1 MAAAVPWSVL
11 EAVIAPHYPKEGP
24 QGGRRAFPIAV
35 MLRIYCLQQ
44 WYNLSDPGAEEALYD
59 IQSMRAFCNLELGR
73 DPIPDETTILNFRHL
88 LEAHELTKT
97 VFEAVAEYLEAR
109 GALLRGGTIVD
120 ATLIAAS
127 PSTKNEAGKRDPQMH
142 SSKKGNQWYFG
153 MKAHVGVDAIS
164 GLVHTAGVT
173 SGNVHDAK
181 LMDRLIR
188 DDDTAVYGDK
198 GYASGAKKRAAEA
211 AGGNMPD
218 SQIAA
223 QIQVLN
229 RDFGGSTG
237 GASTGFQFT
246 LKSTHPH
253 DQRQVVQPEL
263 RLAQRATDE
272 EGAPRRRRQHAQH
285 LQRQAQAVACSAGR
299 RSPSATTAEPSYDG
313 VVVLFSSLPGGID
326 PELQPG
332 RHRHARG
339 RPLAG
344 AVPHV
349 PGRLYRRRRLGRRH
363 AGRGLAR
370 RSGARRAATPA
381 PAPGLDPITN
391 FMDYTDDGCM
401 YKFTAGQ
408 ATRMSQAWTAYR
420 A

>member
-1 MAAAVPWSVL
+1 MDGQLSFATLDYAGKKKRTKRDVFLAEMAATVPWSVL

-181 LMDRLIR
+181 LMGRLIR

-211 AGGNMPD
+211 AG
-218 SQIAA
+218 
-223 QIQVLN
+223 VLSLH
-229 RDFGGSTG
+229 RSC
-237 GASTGFQFT
+237 A
-246 LKSTHPH
+246 K
-253 DQRQVVQPEL
+253 
-263 RLAQRATDE
+263 A
-272 EGAPRRRRQHAQH
+272 
-285 LQRQAQAVACSAGR
+285 AGR
-299 RSPSATTAEPSYDG
+299 SSVRSKASC
-313 VVVLFSSLPGGID
+313 
-326 PELQPG
+326 
-332 RHRHARG
+332 
-339 RPLAG
+339 
-344 AVPHV
+344 
-349 PGRLYRRRRLGRRH
+349 RRLSPIATYAASCMRIPTSRTGWIR
-363 AGRGLAR
+363 L
-370 RSGARRAATPA
+370 RSW
-381 PAPGLDPITN
+381 
-391 FMDYTDDGCM
+391 
-401 YKFTAGQ
+401 Q
-408 ATRMSQAWTAYR
+408 
-420 A
+420 

>member
-1 MAAAVPWSVL
+1 MDGQLSFATLDYAGKKKRTKRDVFLAEMAAAVPWSVL

-97 VFEAVAEYLEAR
+97 VFEAVAEYLETR
-109 GALLRGGTIVD
+109 GA
-120 ATLIAAS
+120 
-127 PSTKNEAGKRDPQMH
+127 H
-142 SSKKGNQWYFG
+142 FG

-211 AGGNMPD
+211 AG
-218 SQIAA
+218 
-223 QIQVLN
+223 VLWAVKEKAKP
-229 RDFGGSTG
+229 GG
-237 GASTGFQFT
+237 
-246 LKSTHPH
+246 
-253 DQRQVVQPEL
+253 
-263 RLAQRATDE
+263 RLTAPQRARNHRFGKVRAKVE
-272 EGAPRRRRQHAQH
+272 HVFRVVKCQFGYRKVRYRGIAKNGAQ
-285 LQRQAQAVACSAGR
+285 V
-299 RSPSATTAEPSYDG
+299 
-313 VVVLFSSLPGGID
+313 FSL
-326 PELQPG
+326 
-332 RHRHARG
+332 
-339 RPLAG
+339 LAL
-344 AVPHV
+344 AN
-349 PGRLYRRRRLGRRH
+349 LY
-363 AGRGLAR
+363 LAR
-370 RSGARRAATPA
+370 RKLASA
-381 PAPGLDPITN
+381 
-391 FMDYTDDGCM
+391 
-401 YKFTAGQ
+401 
-408 ATRMSQAWTAYR
+408 
-420 A
+420 